1 MATTRITFSSAS
13 THSSTCCCI
22 DRLPPQTRLV
32 CPELIHVVESVQ
44 KRDLADVHALPQFR
58 ILDGHPCRDS
68 KEPFYAH
75 PDANKFFLVQL
86 AIAEHFDD
94 VVDRV
99 DQTETDKNN
108 FTLVL
113 LETLDKLTE
122 FGFYSTLQ
130 VRLLTDRSP

>member
-1 MATTRITFSSAS
+1 
-13 THSSTCCCI
+13 
-22 DRLPPQTRLV
+22 V

-44 KRDLADVHALPQFR
+44 KMDLSDVHALPQFR

-75 PDANKFFLVQL
+75 RDANKFFLVQL

-94 VVDRV
+94 VVGLGV

-130 VRLLTDRSP
+130 VRLVTARSP